1 MDVNKELQTYKW
13 QTTLE
18 YQRKWEKY
26 ARQAYKKHNAYVMAT
41 VPSDRLL
48 VWNLKVRDL
57 FLILMY
63 PFMPFFVKQLFRM
76 DGNRFVD
83 FWENRYQMSQY
94 HVKT

>member
-63 PFMPFFVKQLFRM
+63 PFMPFL
-76 DGNRFVD
+76 
-83 FWENRYQMSQY
+83 
-94 HVKT
+94 